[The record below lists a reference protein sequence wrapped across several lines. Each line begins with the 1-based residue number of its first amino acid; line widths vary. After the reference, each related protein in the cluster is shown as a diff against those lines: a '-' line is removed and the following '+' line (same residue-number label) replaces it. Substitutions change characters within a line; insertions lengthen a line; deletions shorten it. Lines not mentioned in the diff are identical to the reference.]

1 MTEMG
6 GATWV
11 DSVAE
16 ELNQAQ
22 VSRQQQQRR
31 EEVARSLTSLTA
43 IVVGIIG
50 VGVGTSFMFGW
61 EAGLAI
67 SSAMSYVLGI
77 LIGLFG

>member
-16 ELNQAQ
+16 EFNQAQ

-61 EAGLAI
+61 EAVLAI